1 MLIIFNLIY
10 CTYLG
15 WRAGEVE
22 GGEGSPPFGPPAPF
36 LLRLSVSAPPPPP
49 HPLVVWMWFYFLSVS
64 SPLPSPPQPLCSYL
78 PTTLCLLLFLG
89 LLYNSTCIH
98 CVHTTSQTKT
108 QQQTLYQPAGVPLSC
123 GVWVGPGVAEG
134 ERIWSCN
141 VASLEAPRSGQ
152 AGVVV
157 CLTSRCVKSATTAPP

>member
-49 HPLVVWMWFYFLSVS
+49 HPLVVWMWFYFLIRLLSPSLPPPNPSAPTSRPPFVS
-64 SPLPSPPQPLCSYL
+64 CS
-78 PTTLCLLLFLG
+78 FLG
-89 LLYNSTCIH
+89 FC
-98 CVHTTSQTKT
+98 TTQLVYTVYT
-108 QQQTLYQPAGVPLSC
+108 QPAKRKPNSKHFISRLECLCPAASGWAQGWQKEKGS
-123 GVWVGPGVAEG
+123 GVATWLLWKPPE
-134 ERIWSCN
+134 
-141 VASLEAPRSGQ
+141 VARLGSLYALHL
-152 AGVVV
+152 AV
-157 CLTSRCVKSATTAPP
+157 